1 MDERYIN
8 YRVFAALTDKVEA
21 LTKYAN
27 TLAKYAN
34 TLAKDQA
41 DIMERLDV
49 LEKQGKANGKPECL
63 QVSMQRSYIKTR

>member
-1 MDERYIN
+1 MDERYIQ
-8 YRVFAALTDKVEA
+8 YSVFAALTDKVEA
-21 LTKYAN
+21 LT
-27 TLAKYAN
+27 KYAN

-63 QVSMQRSYIKTR
+63 RVSMQRSYIKTR